1 MTLRGDGCRDGGRDD
16 PAVRGRRSHMKDQPI
31 RVERERSYPMP
42 VAEAWRLLADTDHL
56 NRTIGL
62 PSVQFSAPAA
72 PGADPLVRRA
82 RARAFG
88 VVPMRWQEFP
98 FDWIRERRYAVRRE
112 FERGPIASMVVG
124 IELMP
129 SGPDT
134 TTVRSHAEAIPA
146 SALGRLARRAIAASV
161 DDTLDFCD
169 RYLARQRAGLPDP
182 VPVPP
187 GRPAVHRAELGR
199 RLARLAAAPVPPAL
213 AARLTERICDGSD
226 DQLVGIRPFA
236 LADVWGA
243 DRLEVLRM
251 FLHATR
257 AGLLELRWELMCPT
271 CRVPKEESGSLA
283 RLPVR
288 FHCDTCGIAYDA
300 DFDQRVELRFSVHPA
315 VRKATS
321 LQYCV
326 GGPLRAPHIVAQQ
339 YLGPHEDRQVDIDS
353 VTPAGPMQLRTV
365 RSAHR
370 LLLTPDQGATAGAR
384 GRDVTI
390 TYSAGRWTGPHSLMS
405 DGGLAVTAGSRL
417 VLRNQT
423 GGPILAAIEEL
434 AWTGEATTAAQVT
447 TLQEFRD
454 LFSSEVLAP
463 GQRLAVSHVA
473 FLFSDLKG
481 STRLYEGLGDAPAY
495 SRVSRHFDFIRQ
507 AVSRGGG
514 GIVKTMGDG
523 VMCAFHRLDDALG
536 TALRLQDEVT
546 AWCAEQGIEPPLVLK
561 VGVHH
566 GPAIAMTANG
576 ILDYFGRTVNLAAR
590 VAGQSLG
597 GDVVVLADVLAQ
609 ASLPAG
615 ITTEPFTTRLRGL
628 DEDQHLT
635 RLTSAVG
642 QSRGQPGG

>member
-1 MTLRGDGCRDGGRDD
+1 MTS
-16 PAVRGRRSHMKDQPI
+16 AVRGRQPHMKDQPI
-31 RVERERSYPMP
+31 RVERDRAYPMS

-62 PSVQFSAPAA
+62 PAVEFSAPRD
-72 PGADPLVRRA
+72 PGADPRADPLVRRA

-88 VVPMRWQEFP
+88 VVPVRWQEFP
-98 FDWIRERRYAVRRE
+98 FDWIRERRYAVRRD
-112 FERGPIASMVVG
+112 FERGPIATMEIG
-124 IELMP
+124 IELVP
-129 SGPDT
+129 SGPGV
-134 TTVRSHAEAIPA
+134 TVRSYAEATP
-146 SALGRLARRAIAASV
+146 SSPLGRLARGTITSSV

-169 RYLARQRAGLPDP
+169 HYLARQRAGLADP
-182 VPVPP
+182 VPVP
-187 GRPAVHRAELGR
+187 RAKPAVHRAELDQ
-199 RLARLAAAPVPPAL
+199 RLARLAAAPVPAGL
-213 AARLTERICDGSD
+213 VARLKERICEGSD
-226 DQLVGIRPFA
+226 DQLIGIRPFA
-236 LADVWGA
+236 LAGVWGA
-243 DRLEVLRM
+243 DRHEVLRL

-257 AGLLELRWELMCPT
+257 AGLFELRWELMCPT
-271 CRVPKEESGSLA
+271 CRVPKEEAETLA

-288 FHCDTCGIAYDA
+288 FHCDTCGIAYDV

-321 LQYCV
+321 QVYCI
-326 GGPLRAPHIVAQQ
+326 GGPLRTPHIVAQQ
-339 YLGPHEDRQVDIDS
+339 YLRPHEDRQVDIAL
-353 VTPAGPMQLRTV
+353 AGLAGAVQLRTV

-370 LLLTPDQGATAGAR
+370 LLLTPDPAPGAR

-390 TYSAGRWTGPHSLMS
+390 TYSAGRWVGPHSLMR
-405 DGGLAVTAGSRL
+405 DGGLAVPAGSRL

-423 GGPILAAIEEL
+423 DGPILAAIEDL
-434 AWTGEATTAAQVT
+434 AWTAEATTAAEVT
-447 TLQEFRD
+447 TLQEFRG

-463 GQRLAVSHVA
+463 GQQLAVSHVA

-495 SRVSRHFDFIRQ
+495 SRVSRHFEFIRQ